1 MNKKQKDAFK
11 VYSIVSTFIFE
22 IIVTVGIS
30 FAIGYFLDEIL
41 NTVFVF
47 KIIFILIGVFAG
59 IKNLIDRVSKLED
72 KDEEK

>member
-1 MNKKQKDAFK
+1 MDKKQKDSFK

-30 FAIGYFLDEIL
+30 FAIGYFLDELL
-41 NTVFVF
+41 NTLFVF
-47 KIIFILIGVFAG
+47 KLIFIIIGVFAG

-72 KDEEK
+72 KDEEE